1 MIVENLNSL
10 MKSYA
15 EEIGGTYSEYDSSTS
30 IIIVPLEDER
40 FQTVLGKLKN
50 NNRYKDRLGIE
61 FTSKICEFTEGID
74 LKMLLEENANLNHAK
89 FVITDNFVLVE
100 ASGFVETVTEE
111 IIKEIIQEVANV
123 ADEYEFKLT
132 GADVHWYCWHFI
144 HKQIM

>member
-1 MIVENLNSL
+1 MDLNSL

-30 IIIVPLEDER
+30 IIIVPLVDER

-50 NNRYKDRLGIE
+50 GKRYQDRLAIE
-61 FTSKICEFTEGID
+61 FTSKICEFNSDID

-89 FVITDNFVLVE
+89 FVIMDNFINIE
-100 ASGFVETVTEE
+100 ASSFVETVTEE
-111 IIKEIIQEVANV
+111 VIKEIIQEVANV

-132 GADVHWYCWHFI
+132 GADVH
-144 HKQIM
+144 